1 MKIWK
6 NGFLFCLGGSL
17 YGALELLWRGRTH
30 VSMFVLGGACF
41 LLLGR
46 MRRLPLSW
54 PALTLLGAAAV
65 TAGELATG
73 LAVNRDY
80 SVWDYRGLPANFMG
94 QICLQFSLLW
104 MPLSLFAMGFYGFLE
119 DRIPKKEIPGAGNH

>member
-6 NGFLFCLGGSL
+6 YSFLFCVGG
-17 YGALELLWRGRTH
+17 GAYAIVELLWRGRTH
-30 VSMFVLGGACF
+30 GSMFLLGGACF

-46 MRRLPLSW
+46 IRRLPLSW
-54 PALTLLGAAAV
+54 PTLTLLGAAAV

-73 LAVNRDY
+73 LLVNRNY
-80 SVWDYRGLPANFMG
+80 TVWDYRGLPVNYLG

-104 MPLSLFAMGFYGFLE
+104 MPLSLLAMGLYSAVEKRL
-119 DRIPKKEIPGAGNH
+119 PK